1 MKKNFGVV
9 GLSIFGAT
17 VATELRDAGHNVVVV
32 DINHEKINNIRDKVT
47 DAIIADVTDL
57 DVIRELEV
65 KKFDTIILCIS
76 DNFEAAI
83 FALALLKQEGAEMV
97 IAQAKTALQKQILF
111 KLGADEVVQPD
122 RDMAERLSK
131 RISMSNISDMFDFK
145 GSTIA
150 DLKVKKEF
158 DGKSLRQLDLRRHHN
173 ITVLLIRK
181 PGKDP
186 EPVWDP
192 DMILRIGDEITVIGK
207 EEDILRAFKE

>member
-1 MKKNFGVV
+1 MKKNFAII
-9 GLSIFGAT
+9 GLSIFGTT
-17 VATELRDAGHNVVVV
+17 VATELREAGHNVVVV

-47 DAIIADVTDL
+47 DAIIADVTDQ
-57 DVIRELEV
+57 DVIRELDV
-65 KKFDTIILCIS
+65 KKFDTIVLCIG

-150 DLKVKKEF
+150 DLKVKEEF
-158 DGKSLRQLDLRRHHN
+158 DGKSLRQLDLRRHFN

-192 DMILRIGDEITVIGK
+192 DMILRHGDEITVIGK
-207 EEDILRAFKE
+207 EDDILRAFKE

>member
-1 MKKNFGVV
+1 MKKNFGVI
-9 GLSIFGAT
+9 GLSIFGTT
-17 VATELRDAGHNVVVV
+17 VATELREAGHNVVVV

-150 DLKVKKEF
+150 DLKVKKDF

-192 DMILRIGDEITVIGK
+192 DMILRMGDEITVIGK
-207 EEDILRAFKE
+207 EDDILRAFKE

>member
-1 MKKNFGVV
+1 MKKNFAII

-17 VATELRDAGHNVVVV
+17 VATELRESGHNVVVV
-32 DINHEKINNIRDKVT
+32 DIDHEKINNIRDKVT
-47 DAIIADVTDL
+47 SAIIADVTDQ

-65 KKFDTIILCIS
+65 KKFDTIILCIG

-150 DLKVKKEF
+150 DLKVKKEY
-158 DGKSLRQLDLRRHHN
+158 DGKSLRQLDLRRNFN

-192 DMILRIGDEITVIGK
+192 DMILRHGDEITVIGK
-207 EEDILRAFKE
+207 EDDIIRAFQE

>member
-1 MKKNFGVV
+1 MKKNFAII
-9 GLSIFGAT
+9 GLSIFGST
-17 VATELRDAGHNVVVV
+17 IATELREAGHNVVVV
-32 DINHEKINNIRDKVT
+32 DINHEKVNNIRDKVT
-47 DAIIADVTDL
+47 DAIIADVTDR

-65 KKFDTIILCIS
+65 KKFDTIILCIG

-158 DGKSLRQLDLRRHHN
+158 DGKSLRQLDLRRHFN

-186 EPVWDP
+186 EAVWDP
-192 DMILRIGDEITVIGK
+192 DMILRAGDEITVIGK
-207 EEDILRAFKE
+207 EEDILRAFQE